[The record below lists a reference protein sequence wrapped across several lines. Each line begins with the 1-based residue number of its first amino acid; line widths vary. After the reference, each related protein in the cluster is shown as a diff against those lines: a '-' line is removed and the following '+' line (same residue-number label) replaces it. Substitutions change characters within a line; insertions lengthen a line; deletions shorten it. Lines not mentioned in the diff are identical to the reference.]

1 MKLNK
6 FFLLSVAGLA
16 ALASCGEKPLDPSG
30 DTIITITDV
39 VGRKVTIDTRKVNRV
54 VCAGAGALRMYTYGG
69 DLSKLVGA
77 EDIDRGIAGTNPFA
91 DASRPYYDANK
102 ELFAS
107 LPSIGI
113 GGPAN
118 QKDYD
123 KEKVIAAKPDLI
135 ISEFLSL
142 DQSIIEAAT
151 GAKVVCV
158 STGGNDVFS
167 DAVKLSLRNLS
178 KIFNNDKGSKVAKY
192 IEDSY
197 AELRS
202 KAKSENFETMYV
214 GCLGRWGQQS
224 ILSTSPSYPG
234 FAVNK
239 VENIVKASDLNEGKI
254 PDLEYLVNKKP
265 SKIIL
270 DSAGIGKFKAEYKA
284 TTDESYRN
292 VVKQIEAFKNNEV
305 YLQMAF
311 NAYETNL
318 EIALANAYYIG
329 SLANPAEFADFD
341 IAAKTDEITTKFLG
355 KAMYSDIKSKPL
367 SLGGYKQINNFL
379 EWLDE

>member
-6 FFLLSVAGLA
+6 LFLTSLIGLA
-16 ALASCGEKPLDPSG
+16 TLTSCGEKPVDPTG
-30 DTIITITDV
+30 DTTVTITDV
-39 VGRKVTIDTRKVNRV
+39 VGRQITINTSKINRV
-54 VCAGAGALRMYTYGG
+54 ICAGAGALRMYTYGG
-69 DLSKLVGA
+69 DLTKLVGV
-77 EDIDRGIAGTNPFA
+77 EDIDRGVEGANPFA
-91 DASRPYYDANK
+91 QASRPYYDANK
-102 ELFAS
+102 ELFDS

-123 KEKVIAAKPDLI
+123 TEKVIAAKPDLI
-135 ISEFLSL
+135 ISEFLTL
-142 DQSIIEAAT
+142 DQSVIEQAT

-158 STGGNDVFS
+158 STGSNNVFS

-178 KIFNNDKGSKVAKY
+178 KIFNNDKGSTVAKY

-197 AELRS
+197 ADLS
-202 KAKSENFETMYV
+202 AKAKTEDPEKMYV

-234 FAVNK
+234 FQANNIQ
-239 VENIVKASDLNEGKI
+239 NIVQGSDLVEGKI
-254 PDLEYLVNKKP
+254 PDLEYLVNKNP
-265 SKIIL
+265 TKIIL

-292 VVKQIEAFKNNEV
+292 VVKQVEAFKNNEV
-305 YLQMAF
+305 YLQMPF

-329 SLANPAEFADFD
+329 SLANPTAYADFD

-355 KAMYSDIKSKPL
+355 KAMYNDIKSKPL
-367 SLGGYKQINNFL
+367 SLGGYQKINNFL
-379 EWLDE
+379 SWLEE